1 MHMHG
6 YWIFGLLFLHFINY
20 LHPCIGIT
28 ANILIKVG
36 PVMDPTGV
44 IQSQYGLLL
53 DYFLWS
59 FLGRVSGPITY
70 CFSYL
75 SPLPKLLN
83 TVKVWDSN
91 AETQKHTKEWHIL
104 SFS

>member
-36 PVMDPTGV
+36 PVMDPYRCHTESIWTAV
-44 IQSQYGLLL
+44 GL
-53 DYFLWS
+53 FP
-59 FLGRVSGPITY
+59 VE
-70 CFSYL
+70 FSR
-75 SPLPKLLN
+75 
-83 TVKVWDSN
+83 
-91 AETQKHTKEWHIL
+91 
-104 SFS
+104 